1 MVVEEKEKPP
11 IPDPLKDS
19 PPTVET
25 EPLGKKKT
33 GRPRKADL
41 EAKRQAEIDAAEA
54 KKQADMICAA
64 VADALP
70 ELVSWPFDV
79 VAARRGEHWKISTDE
94 KRRLS
99 NALAPVVNKYLPDW
113 LTKYPEELIL
123 AVVTLMIVGPRYKK
137 DKEIEAKNER
147 ERTRSPGPTGQGQKS
162 PTP

>member
-1 MVVEEKEKPP
+1 MKEA
-11 IPDPLKDS
+11 

-33 GRPRKADL
+33 GRPTKVAL
-41 EAKRQAEIDAAEA
+41 EAKRQAEADAALA
-54 KKQADMICAA
+54 KQQADMICAA
-64 VADALP
+64 VAEALP

-113 LTKYPEELIL
+113 LTKYPEELVL
-123 AVVTLMIVGPRYKK
+123 GVVVLMIVGPRYKK

-147 ERTRSPGPTGQGQKS
+147 ERTRRPGTTGQGKKP
-162 PTP
+162 PTT